1 MASNTG
7 VRTELYR
14 DQFGIL
20 LEDLSNRMLE
30 LKWLDGSSAMTDE
43 DFKAWL
49 EPVFDGSRNASSAA
63 SRHRR
68 PPVSPSSRARGRRL
82 ARRAHHSPLQPC
94 WRAQVRVLASR
105 RLARSWRLTDSR
117 AAGKVSDGV
126 FRSARENRGLVQD
139 VADGVPTREACR
151 RMSISPACTR
161 ICEIHGR
168 ARICHVGF
176 PTKSLTSAHTDG
188 VR

>member
-49 EPVFDGSRNASSAA
+49 DRFSTEAEARRQPHLVIDVRQF
-63 SRHRR
+63 RHR
-68 PPVSPSSRARGRRL
+68 PGARGRSV
-82 ARRAHHSPLQPC
+82 AR
-94 WRAQVRVLASR
+94 
-105 RLARSWRLTDSR
+105 
-117 AAGKVSDGV
+117 
-126 FRSARENRGLVQD
+126 
-139 VADGVPTREACR
+139 
-151 RMSISPACTR
+151 
-161 ICEIHGR
+161 
-168 ARICHVGF
+168 
-176 PTKSLTSAHTDG
+176 
-188 VR
+188 